1 MNSAYCDFGH
11 TNPTLAYYFGL
22 CVNRDTHAKEHVT
35 VMFVCTD
42 FNIHLCV
49 SDMKKGMIDVGIF
62 CREPRLGLNTEK
74 GKCNTVTPQYCDYN
88 G

>member
-1 MNSAYCDFGH
+1 MISD
-11 TNPTLAYYFGL
+11 TNLTLAYYFGL
-22 CVNRDTHAKEHVT
+22 RDTVQANAKEHDS

-74 GKCNTVTPQYCDYN
+74 GTFNTQYCDYN